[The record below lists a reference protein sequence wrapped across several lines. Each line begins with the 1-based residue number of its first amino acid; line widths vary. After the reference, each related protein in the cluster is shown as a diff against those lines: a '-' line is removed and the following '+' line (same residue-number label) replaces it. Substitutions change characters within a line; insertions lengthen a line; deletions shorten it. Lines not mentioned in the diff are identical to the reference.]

1 MAYSNG
7 RLPAKALA
15 SIPGGRLRKG
25 APAKSWLAMRYY
37 INRKTRG
44 QVWIKP
50 TGPMSSY
57 RTFRQ
62 QVILWERYTNG
73 TGALAARPGT
83 SNHGSATRAAVDVPT
98 PAMQKQLRLHAHKFG
113 WGVAGGKLPSDAP
126 GEAWHCVKANGFLNA
141 RSRYWFAR
149 YRYQRAK

>member
-1 MAYSNG
+1 MSYANG
-7 RLPAKALA
+7 RLPAKSLTP
-15 SIPGGRLRKG
+15 IPGGRLRKG

-37 INRKTRG
+37 IGRKTG
-44 QVWIKP
+44 VWIKP

-62 QVILWERYTNG
+62 QQILWERYTNG

-98 PAMQKQLRLHAHKFG
+98 EAMQAQLRKYAHLFG
-113 WGVAGGKLPSDAP
+113 WGIAGGRLPSDAP
-126 GEAWHCVKANGFLNA
+126 SESWHASYSSARLNA
-141 RSRYWFAR
+141 RSLYWYRR
-149 YRYQRAK
+149 YRLAKR